1 MKKES
6 GHINLVAWIA
16 LGLSAIAILMWLCR
30 YEPVTWSLF
39 DTVIAFLSF
48 IVGVLAV
55 MLGYN
60 IFGLKN
66 ELKKDIEGKLQ
77 DISDNHIIHT
87 AETMMYIE
95 IRLLHMAVEL
105 NNIADIRQSIYM
117 MLDTTE
123 TTKKKEDID
132 YIINQLKELEVRYGN
147 KLFDNTFKGKL
158 KIRFGRISA
167 FSDSA
172 LLFLQDLEV

>member
-1 MKKES
+1 MKEEYRNRNYIS
-6 GHINLVAWIA
+6 WVA

-123 TTKKKEDID
+123 TTKNKEDID

-167 FSDSA
+167 FSDNA